1 MPVSTQIEVAIV
13 VKSVS
18 YPAAFSEK
26 RIQKREV
33 WNRPQSIPLPIF
45 KHGRF
50 NPSLGLSQPDSQVA
64 NFPHDSMTT
73 PSIPHH
79 PRKMWHQTPAKSASQ
94 WRSHGLK
101 AKIHNL
107 LPSNSFASNL
117 WFSDSFDSTCILYT
131 NIVYFFKAKHKQVQL
146 RLRHGYC
153 LTPSGTGIA
162 MFRKQKTNCCL
173 ENEMNFSWLPKRG
186 SVESAINSLI
196 FFAWRQPLAEERTI
210 EQKAVIVQVV
220 GILWL
225 YDTGTSSSTKDIN
238 TRRVVSW

>member
-1 MPVSTQIEVAIV
+1 MPVSTQIQVAIV
-13 VKSVS
+13 VKSLS

-26 RIQKREV
+26 CIQKREV
-33 WNRPQSIPLPIF
+33 RNRPESIPLPMW
-45 KHGRF
+45 KRGRF

-94 WRSHGLK
+94 WRSHGSK

-117 WFSDSFDSTCILYT
+117 WFSDSFHSTCILYS
-131 NIVYFFKAKHKQVQL
+131 NIVSFFQGQ
-146 RLRHGYC
+146 
-153 LTPSGTGIA
+153 TPTIPATPAARVLPDAQPCFGS
-162 MFRKQKTNCCL
+162 RKQIVVPRTKW
-173 ENEMNFSWLPKRG
+173 FFHAFRRRG
-186 SVESAINSLI
+186 SIESAINSQF
-196 FFAWRQPLAEERTI
+196 FFAWRQPPAEERTI
-210 EQKAVIVQVV
+210 EQKVVMVQVV

-225 YDTGTSSSTKDIN
+225 YDTGTRSSTKDIIN
-238 TRRVVSW
+238 TSRVVSW